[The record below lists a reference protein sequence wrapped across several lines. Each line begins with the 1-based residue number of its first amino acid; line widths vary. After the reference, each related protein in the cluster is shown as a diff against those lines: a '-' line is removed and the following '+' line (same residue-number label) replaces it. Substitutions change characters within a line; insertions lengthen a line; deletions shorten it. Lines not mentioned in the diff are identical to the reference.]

1 MTAGRYEIK
10 LELFHADAS
19 LVNWTAEGIDLKV
32 ADVPAPFGQNTVT
45 TVLASDYYRIKV
57 GMDTMGFRMVLR
69 VDNNCCEADIFAIS
83 GVGLVVDPNCGF
95 IEYTPGASATISLLA
110 KHPQNFATF
119 TFNVW
124 RGIGYHVPEA
134 STSGKVGDATTPSVG
149 GPFALT
155 PPFTYSKD
163 VAVSTL
169 LTSNTPGGMTP
180 CDRAAFAETLYV
192 DAMATDG
199 WSTLDYLDRSD
210 AAAFALDLP
219 CPPCDDVDVND
230 VQGQG
235 RGRGQGRGGG
245 N

>member
-1 MTAGRYEIK
+1 
-10 LELFHADAS
+10 
-19 LVNWTAEGIDLKV
+19 
-32 ADVPAPFGQNTVT
+32 
-45 TVLASDYYRIKV
+45 
-57 GMDTMGFRMVLR
+57 
-69 VDNNCCEADIFAIS
+69 
-83 GVGLVVDPNCGF
+83 
-95 IEYTPGASATISLLA
+95 
-110 KHPQNFATF
+110 
-119 TFNVW
+119 
-124 RGIGYHVPEA
+124 
-134 STSGKVGDATTPSVG
+134 VGDATTPSVG